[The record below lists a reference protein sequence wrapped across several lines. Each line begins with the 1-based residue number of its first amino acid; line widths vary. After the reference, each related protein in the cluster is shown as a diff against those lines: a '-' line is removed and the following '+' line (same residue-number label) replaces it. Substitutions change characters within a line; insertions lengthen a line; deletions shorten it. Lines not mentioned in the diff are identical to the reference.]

1 MLKPMSEW
9 GGLDGPLNV
18 SLLTALLCRANNSS
32 NHTKMCEN
40 HTGENYREMIQKSNA
55 SAIGASAKQSMET
68 QYDLLS
74 RKGWKTDKPSWQHS
88 QKIPTATTIS
98 ENLFL
103 SSEVNMNFKIFE
115 GYVSSSSSLCGASI
129 SCFLSGKGTPHDG
142 GFDEWVLAQQVNEI
156 MKSTNP

>member
-1 MLKPMSEW
+1 
-9 GGLDGPLNV
+9 
-18 SLLTALLCRANNSS
+18 
-32 NHTKMCEN
+32 
-40 HTGENYREMIQKSNA
+40 MIQKSNA

-115 GYVSSSSSLCGASI
+115 GYLSSSSSLCGASI

-156 MKSTNP
+156 MNPQIHSFWERKIHIAESNGLCRLLKDGLDCWIHMHVCCSINAFF